1 MEIVDTKKTMTNIN
15 KSGPAEI
22 RTQNPHP
29 VSRYTTAQANTK
41 RDDQNT
47 VSVNTLLGFIHYIG
61 DLHYL

>member
-41 RDDQNT
+41 RDGQNT
-47 VSVNTLLGFIHYIG
+47 VSVTHCLGLFII
-61 DLHYL
+61 

>member
-1 MEIVDTKKTMTNIN
+1 MEIVDTKKTMTNID

-29 VSRYTTAQANTK
+29 VSRYSTAQANNT
-41 RDDQNT
+41 RDGQNT
-47 VSVNTLLGFIHYIG
+47 VSANTLFGFIHYIG